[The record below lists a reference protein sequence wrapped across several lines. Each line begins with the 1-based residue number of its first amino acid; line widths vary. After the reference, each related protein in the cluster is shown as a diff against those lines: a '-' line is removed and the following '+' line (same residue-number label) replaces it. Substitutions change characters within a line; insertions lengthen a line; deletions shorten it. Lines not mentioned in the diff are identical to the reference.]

1 MMKWQNAV
9 DEISEADF
17 NVLYLRE
24 EIACVP
30 GGALG
35 VYAEQ
40 QICGVIYGTT

>member
-1 MMKWQNAV
+1 MMKWQNTV

-35 VYAEQ
+35 FTQNSRFVA
-40 QICGVIYGTT
+40 